1 MITILPQL
9 LQDTEVQ
16 RLLAALAKGR
26 FVSGETSAGSLVK
39 ASKNNLQ
46 LDRNSVAANEL
57 DYVIIAALERNMH
70 FHSIALARQIR
81 PFLYNRHDVGMS
93 YGEHVDNPLMGKP
106 GMRTDMSMT
115 VFLSD
120 PDTYDGDELFLR
132 TPYGNQTVKGKAGD
146 AVVYP
151 TTLVH
156 QVNPV
161 TRGTRLAAVTWIE
174 SHVRDA
180 ACREILHDL
189 NVAHRAVAAK
199 APESDEAQ
207 LLSKSYT
214 NLLKMWAN

>member
-1 MITILPQL
+1 MITMLTNL
-9 LQDTEVQ
+9 LQDAELQ
-16 RLLAALAKGR
+16 RILSGLAKGR
-26 FVSGETSAGSLVK
+26 FVSGEATAGSLVK
-39 ASKNNLQ
+39 SNKHNLQ
-46 LDRNSVAANEL
+46 LDRNSVPANDL
-57 DYVIIAALERNMH
+57 DLVILAALERNAL
-70 FHSIALARQIR
+70 FHSVALARQLR
-81 PFLYNRHDVGMS
+81 PFLYNRHEVGMS

-115 VFLSD
+115 VFLSA
-120 PDTYDGDELFLR
+120 PDSYDGGELFLR

-189 NVAHRAVAAK
+189 NVAHRAVAAQS
-199 APESDEAQ
+199 PDSDEAQ
-207 LLSKSYT
+207 LLSKTYT
-214 NLLKMWAN
+214 NLLKMWAG

>member
-1 MITILPQL
+1 MITHLPQL
-9 LQDTEVQ
+9 LQSTEVQ
-16 RLLAALAKGR
+16 HLLAALAKGR

-39 ASKNNLQ
+39 ATKNNMQ
-46 LDRNSVAANEL
+46 LDRNSVPANDL
-57 DYVIIAALERNMH
+57 DYVIVAALERNRL
-70 FHSIALARQIR
+70 FHSVALARQIR

-93 YGEHVDNPLMGKP
+93 YGEHVDNPLMGKAA
-106 GMRTDMSMT
+106 MRTDMSMT

-120 PDTYDGDELFLR
+120 PDSYEGGELFLR

-174 SHVRDA
+174 SHVRDV

-189 NVAHRAVAAK
+189 NVVLDAVEAK

>member
-1 MITILPQL
+1 MITMLTQL

-16 RLLAALAKGR
+16 RIRAALANGR
-26 FVSGETSAGSLVK
+26 FVPGETSAGSLVK
-39 ASKNNLQ
+39 AGKHNLQ
-46 LDRNSVAANEL
+46 LDRTSIAANDL
-57 DYVIIAALERNMH
+57 DLVILTALERNML
-70 FHSIALARQIR
+70 FHSVALARQLR
-81 PFLYNRHDVGMS
+81 PFLYNRHDVGMT

-106 GMRTDMSMT
+106 AMRTDMSMT

-120 PDTYDGDELFLR
+120 PESYDGGELFLR
-132 TPYGNQTVKGKAGD
+132 TPYGDKTVKGKAGD
-146 AVVYP
+146 AVIYP

-199 APESDEAQ
+199 SPDSDEAQ

-214 NLLKMWAN
+214 NLLKM